1 MQGREKVVRLR
12 DIQHGIALDRSV
24 QFVRHLHGHV
34 LQASLLCLTAMYVAI
49 TALHDQPFRAVH
61 GIVCASTLDA
71 MLLLWVYHTTLCKR
85 KPL

>member
-12 DIQHGIALDRSV
+12 DIQYTIALDQSF

-34 LQASLLCLTAMYVAI
+34 LRASLFCLTAMYVAV

-61 GIVCASTLDA
+61 AVVFASTLDA
-71 MLLLWVYHTTLCKR
+71 VLLIWVYHTTLCKR